1 MPFVFSLSYSFCSL
15 VRLSASPELVF
26 LACITYVCCCIAF
39 SPLGISSEK
48 FDNSNEKQKFCS
60 VSVEGIESFL
70 YKPDELSEF
79 GKSVN

>member
-1 MPFVFSLSYSFCSL
+1 MLGEFSSF
-15 VRLSASPELVF
+15 
-26 LACITYVCCCIAF
+26 
-39 SPLGISSEK
+39 GISSEK

-60 VSVEGIESFL
+60 VSVKGTESFL